1 MSNMMRALVK
11 AKAEPGIWMQQV
23 PVPEIG
29 PNDVLIKIRKT
40 AICGTDVHIYNW
52 DQWAQK
58 TVPVPMVTGHE
69 FVGTVADFGAAVT
82 EYKVGQR
89 VSGEGHIVCGHC
101 RNCRAG
107 RGHLCRNTLG
117 VGVHRPG
124 AFGEYLSIPQHNVV
138 PIPDDVPDEIA
149 AIFDPLGNAVHT
161 ALSFDLVGEDVLVTG
176 AGPIGIMGALVA
188 QCVGAR
194 KVVIT
199 DINPTRLA
207 LARKLGVRHVVD
219 ASKEKLK
226 DVMRDIGMHEGFD
239 VGLEMSGAAPA
250 FRDMID
256 TMNNGGK
263 IAILGIAPDRLR
275 DRLEQGDLQD
285 AASEGHLRPRDVRD
299 LVQDDRAGAGPA
311 RRQRADHPPHRRGR
325 LHRGLRGDEER
336 QLRQGGDGL
345 VGGATSVGHDSCD
358 ALAGSGRRQ
367 PPVERCHRGH
377 SPHPRRT
384 ASVFVIFVAH
394 LQDVVCCDPRF
405 GQRGA
410 KRSHRL
416 DGFADVFAP
425 AVDFRRQAR
434 DRTTMPRDHDRLTA
448 LDIVKESKEVGPG
461 LRRLYLSNAHC
472 FHRSFQ
478 LLDIGASGPLGA
490 RGYLRR

>member
-1 MSNMMRALVK
+1 MSNMMKALVK
-11 AKAEPGIWMQQV
+11 AKAEPGIWMEEV

-29 PNDVLIKIRKT
+29 PNDVLIKVRKT

-117 VGVHRPG
+117 VGVNRPG
-124 AFGEYLSIPQHNVV
+124 AFGEYLAIPQHNVV

-194 KVVIT
+194 
-199 DINPTRLA
+199 N
-207 LARKLGVRHVVD
+207 
-219 ASKEKLK
+219 
-226 DVMRDIGMHEGFD
+226 

-263 IAILGIAPDRLR
+263 IAILGIAPTGFEIDWNKVIFKML
-275 DRLEQGDLQD
+275 
-285 AASEGHLRPRDVRD
+285 HLKGIYGREMFETWYKMIA
-299 LVQDDRAGAGPA
+299 LVQ
-311 RRQRADHPPHRRGR
+311 
-325 LHRGLRGDEER
+325 
-336 QLRQGGDGL
+336 
-345 VGGATSVGHDSCD
+345 
-358 ALAGSGRRQ
+358 
-367 PPVERCHRGH
+367 
-377 SPHPRRT
+377 
-384 ASVFVIFVAH
+384 
-394 LQDVVCCDPRF
+394 
-405 GQRGA
+405 
-410 KRSHRL
+410 
-416 DGFADVFAP
+416 
-425 AVDFRRQAR
+425 
-434 DRTTMPRDHDRLTA
+434 
-448 LDIVKESKEVGPG
+448 
-461 LRRLYLSNAHC
+461 
-472 FHRSFQ
+472 
-478 LLDIGASGPLGA
+478 GPLDVSGLITHRIGIDDFQVGFDA
-490 RGYLRR
+490 MRSGSSGKVVMDW

>member
-1 MSNMMRALVK
+1 MSNMMKALVK
-11 AKAEPGIWMQQV
+11 AKAEPGIWMEEV

-124 AFGEYLSIPQHNVV
+124 SFGEYVCIPEYNVV
-138 PIPDDVPDEIA
+138 AIPDEVPDEVA
-149 AIFDPLGNAVHT
+149 AIFDPFGNAVHT

-176 AGPIGIMGALVA
+176 AGPIGIMGAMVA
-188 QCVGAR
+188 KRSGAR

-199 DINPTRLA
+199 DINPVRLA
-207 LARKLGVRHVVD
+207 LAEKVGIDYVVD
-219 ASKEKLK
+219 ASKENLA
-226 DVMRDIGMHEGFD
+226 DVMTRIGMTEGFD

-256 TMNNGGK
+256 KMNNGGK
-263 IAILGIAPDRLR
+263 IAILGIAPTGFEIDWNKVIFKML
-275 DRLEQGDLQD
+275 
-285 AASEGHLRPRDVRD
+285 HLK
-299 LVQDDRAGAGPA
+299 GIY
-311 RRQRADHPPHRRGR
+311 GR
-325 LHRGLRGDEER
+325 EMFETWYKMIAFV
-336 QLRQGGDGL
+336 QGGLDL
-345 VGGATSVGHDSCD
+345 SPIIT
-358 ALAGSGRRQ
+358 
-367 PPVERCHRGH
+367 HRIGIDDF
-377 SPHPRRT
+377 R
-384 ASVFVIFVAH
+384 
-394 LQDVVCCDPRF
+394 
-405 GQRGA
+405 
-410 KRSHRL
+410 
-416 DGFADVFAP
+416 DGFEA
-425 AVDFRRQAR
+425 
-434 DRTTMPRDHDRLTA
+434 M
-448 LDIVKESKEVGPG
+448 
-461 LRRLYLSNAHC
+461 
-472 FHRSFQ
+472 RS
-478 LLDIGASGPLGA
+478 GNSGKVVMDW
-490 RGYLRR
+490 